1 MVENG
6 YGVEAMV
13 PMMAASIAPGSA
25 AQIDLNKRVDITE
38 LVGAVTAPT
47 LIVAGLEDRWVDI
60 SHSRGDTRG
69 SDARRTRRI
78 AR

>member
-25 AQIDLNKRVDITE
+25 AQIDLDTRVDITE
-38 LVGAVTAPT
+38 LVGAITAPT
-47 LIVAGLEDRWVDI
+47 LILAGLEDR
-60 SHSRGDTRG
+60 
-69 SDARRTRRI
+69 
-78 AR
+78 